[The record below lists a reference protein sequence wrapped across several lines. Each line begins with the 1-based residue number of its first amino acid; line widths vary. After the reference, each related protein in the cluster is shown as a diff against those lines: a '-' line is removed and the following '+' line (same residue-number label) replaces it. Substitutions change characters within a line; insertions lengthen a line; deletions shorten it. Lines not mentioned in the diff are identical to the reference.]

1 MLSSLQGW
9 NIEFALGDAAYDSE
23 KIRKTAE
30 QVGIFFVSPINRR
43 KNEERKDAYGR
54 VIPIFL
60 KNRFGK
66 WLFGFRSSIEQVFNQ
81 LKSDGLEQP
90 RWYGLNR
97 YLLHVQLCMLM
108 HNFEFL
114 F

>member
-54 VIPIFL
+54 VIPIL
-60 KNRFGK
+60 KTDLESGYSVFEAPSNRC
-66 WLFGFRSSIEQVFNQ
+66 LIN
-81 LKSDGLEQP
+81 
-90 RWYGLNR
+90 
-97 YLLHVQLCMLM
+97 
-108 HNFEFL
+108 
-114 F
+114 